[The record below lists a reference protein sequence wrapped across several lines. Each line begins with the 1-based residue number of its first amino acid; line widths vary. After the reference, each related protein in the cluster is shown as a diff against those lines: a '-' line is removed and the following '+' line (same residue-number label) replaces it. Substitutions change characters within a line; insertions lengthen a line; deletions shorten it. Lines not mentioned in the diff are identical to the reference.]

1 MLAALLAANGLEI
14 VAIALAALVFA
25 GVLWMIYDILTRPD
39 FTGFQRSSGPSSR
52 SSSTWRR

>member
-1 MLAALLAANGLEI
+1 MPALLAANGLEI

-25 GVLWMIYDILTRPD
+25 GVLWMIFDILTRPD
-39 FTGFQRSSGPSSR
+39 FTGFQKILGPSSR